1 MLSMCAIVN
10 ISKTMLRISYILLY
24 SILCISIF
32 ATAESKIGRFDPVLV
47 FQIFLTLP
55 FANFLVFLIYELLS
69 GFGAIFPSFG
79 VIISGIEN
87 LRPWGWHTAFY
98 YLFSG
103 VAGYLQWFYL
113 FPKIGEKL
121 SARARRKADLNKTFR
136 RSDDGLGAPLG
147 ALARFAGSAQML
159 YMSWWI
165 FAALL

>member
-24 SILCISIF
+24 STLCISIF

-55 FANFLVFLIYELLS
+55 FANFLALLIYELLS

-79 VIISGIEN
+79 VIVSGVD
-87 LRPWGWHTAFY
+87 LWPWGHTAFY

-121 SARARRKADLNKTFR
+121 SARARRTADLNKTFR

-147 ALARFAGSAQML
+147 AIARFAGSAQML